1 MASQRRSRTGV
12 LILSALGVVV
22 EGLSVATH
30 VFEPFIVP
38 ITVAILIALFLVQHR
53 GTSGIGTIFGP
64 IMIVWFTL
72 IAILGLPPILKTPG
86 ILSALNP

>member
-1 MASQRRSRTGV
+1 MITPAISV
-12 LILSALGVVV
+12 LSAV

-72 IAILGLPPILKTPG
+72 IAILGLPPILKTSG